1 MYDFVSCNSSKCE
14 IFHCICNL
22 QSQNERWAIVV
33 NMADGDLLV
42 TISGAALSLL
52 FYENVRSIGEQ
63 MGFLL
68 GEALEFIV
76 KTYTDS
82 DNQVETVKIHINVE
96 AIVSCSLID
105 LLHDSTG
112 RINKEKLQ
120 DFVCD
125 KSKQVIGWFR
135 FRRNTN
141 CLIPTMRDKILHKQ
155 FASYFS
161 NGNNC
166 KEDFFLTCLLNA
178 STSETHGTHKF
189 RHVFLRHK
197 RGMFEPIPLRIN
209 NLGDDA
215 FRHDGSD
222 YKPTPVRKSVDIP
235 DGFTELIESL
245 KLDVTRI
252 NGLDSAMIIQ
262 KAAEQHLTS
271 LIPKICE
278 SDMEVAEL
286 ERQVRELRDKIAA
299 QRLTRKMRV
308 NGEIY
313 ERASKAYRENCLLE
327 KINFLTKD
335 EMKISDDMCPQREYI
350 PSCAQ
355 PIISSNR
362 TLCRNTAACIAK
374 SVNQEK
380 FRRLGRGIPQEENN
394 QQQDMQVFSFS
405 DNGRPIP
412 EIVTESIC
420 QESSETGVGRGRGS
434 GRGNPEFVPGM
445 KKVRRSPGTS
455 QMHSFRERSITPEQD
470 FSNAEYCAAV
480 SLNSPILR

>member
-1 MYDFVSCNSSKCE
+1 
-14 IFHCICNL
+14 
-22 QSQNERWAIVV
+22 
-33 NMADGDLLV
+33 MADGDLLV

-82 DNQVETVKIHINVE
+82 DNQVETVKIHI
-96 AIVSCSLID
+96 I
-105 LLHDSTG
+105 
-112 RINKEKLQ
+112 
-120 DFVCD
+120 
-125 KSKQVIGWFR
+125 FR
-135 FRRNTN
+135 
-141 CLIPTMRDKILHKQ
+141 
-155 FASYFS
+155 
-161 NGNNC
+161 
-166 KEDFFLTCLLNA
+166 
-178 STSETHGTHKF
+178 
-189 RHVFLRHK
+189 
-197 RGMFEPIPLRIN
+197 
-209 NLGDDA
+209 
-215 FRHDGSD
+215 
-222 YKPTPVRKSVDIP
+222 
-235 DGFTELIESL
+235 
-245 KLDVTRI
+245 LDVTRI
-252 NGLDSAMIIQ
+252 DGLDSAMIIQ

-394 QQQDMQVFSFS
+394 QQQDTQVFSFS
-405 DNGRPIP
+405 DNERPIP

-420 QESSETGVGRGRGS
+420 QENSETGVGRGRGS

-480 SLNSPILR
+480 SLNSPILRSYSQVTKKTNLDKSNTIASLDI